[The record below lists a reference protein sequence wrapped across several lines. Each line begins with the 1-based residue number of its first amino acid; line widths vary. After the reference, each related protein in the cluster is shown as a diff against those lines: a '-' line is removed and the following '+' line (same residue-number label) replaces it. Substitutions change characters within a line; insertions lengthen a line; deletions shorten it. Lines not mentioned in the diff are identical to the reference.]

1 MIKIKSLL
9 FYFILFFIFNDQ
21 THGLENKILLKIDN
35 EIITSIDVENEYR
48 YLLALNPNIKNLNKN
63 DIFEI
68 SKRSIVK
75 EKIKKIEI
83 SKNIKDPNIPLNYLE
98 DILKNVYQKIDIQ
111 NLEEFKKYL
120 KANNVN
126 YTNVVE
132 KIKTEALWNELVYVK
147 YSSKIK
153 INQKEI
159 KKKLINNKKNFS
171 KSYLMSEIFFEIS
184 NSGELIKKFSEI
196 KKTIE
201 EKGFNNA
208 ALTHSISNTNNIGG
222 NLGWINEESLN
233 ENLKKIISNLSVNEF
248 TDPLTVPGGFLIINI
263 NEIKKIK
270 NNQNINEELKKI
282 IKSKKNNQLN
292 QFSKIYF
299 NKVKKNIQINEL

>member
-98 DILKNVYQKIDIQ
+98 DI
-111 NLEEFKKYL
+111 
-120 KANNVN
+120 
-126 YTNVVE
+126 
-132 KIKTEALWNELVYVK
+132 
-147 YSSKIK
+147 
-153 INQKEI
+153 
-159 KKKLINNKKNFS
+159 
-171 KSYLMSEIFFEIS
+171 
-184 NSGELIKKFSEI
+184 
-196 KKTIE
+196 
-201 EKGFNNA
+201 
-208 ALTHSISNTNNIGG
+208 
-222 NLGWINEESLN
+222 
-233 ENLKKIISNLSVNEF
+233 
-248 TDPLTVPGGFLIINI
+248 
-263 NEIKKIK
+263 
-270 NNQNINEELKKI
+270 
-282 IKSKKNNQLN
+282 
-292 QFSKIYF
+292 
-299 NKVKKNIQINEL
+299 